1 MKYCIFILTLFITAE
16 ARAHSLNLEAKNTII
31 LAKAVKLGRGNTD
44 FTWRNANIN
53 TNVINTLSQKACI
66 AHCGDCDTATGLCSK
81 CEDGYW
87 MEGGSCNLCSDF
99 LEHCALCDST
109 GSTCT
114 KCFDGYKLDG
124 GSCMSGSCEDGYWW
138 DGEESCLACPSVCKT
153 CSDDSTC
160 ESCFEGYYHDMDR
173 CVACSSNCTQCDQDG
188 CKVCQSGYELKNGKC
203 VQASCSLPHC
213 LSCSGSACLL
223 CDSNTELYEGNCCA
237 TEASCTVFETNGCY
251 CERCNKDYML
261 TTEKLCT
268 PCTKETPDH
277 CKVPSPLYCGQCY
290 TCEDGYIKNE
300 DGECLKP
307 GTEKPENC
315 KTGLYNADG
324 TYTCTQCND
333 GYKTPENGCNKCET
347 SYYEKDDNL
356 CEKCP
361 ENASCNGSASFSC
374 DTGYTVHS
382 SKESCIKC
390 SEEDAAGEHCLECQG
405 YSCTKCEDGWILR
418 NGKCEAF

>member
-1 MKYCIFILTLFITAE
+1 MNIFFLTLFFITVSPYADANSFFNE
-16 ARAHSLNLEAKNTII
+16 EKSFIT
-31 LAKAVKLGRGNTD
+31 AKAVKLGRGNGLSG
-44 FTWRNANIN
+44 WEKAQI
-53 TNVINTLSQKACI
+53 VIGNKAADTQKECT
-66 AHCGDCDTATGLCSK
+66 AHCAACNTKTGQCSK

-87 MEGGSCNLCSDF
+87 IEGGSCNLCSDF
-99 LEHCALCDST
+99 LENCALCDST

-114 KCFDGYKLDG
+114 KCFDGYKLTG
-124 GSCMSGSCEDGYWW
+124 GSCSSGSCEDGYWW
-138 DGEESCLACPSVCKT
+138 NDTDLACFSCPSDCKT
-153 CSDDSTC
+153 CSDDATC

-173 CVACSSNCTQCDQDG
+173 CVACSSNCKQCDQDG

-300 DGECLKP
+300 DGECKKV
-307 GTEKPENC
+307 EKPEHC
-315 KTGLYNADG
+315 TGNF
-324 TYTCTQCND
+324 TKQND
-333 GYKTPENGCNKCET
+333 GSYKCSKCET
-347 SYYEKDDNL
+347 GYTGNKCDTCANGYIDTRTYDDAYFQCL
-356 CEKCP
+356 KCP
-361 ENASCNGSASFSC
+361 SACAACVIREFEYNYDAQCSLCPSGKELVCEQNVQTCKTPGSYEVNL
-374 DTGYTVHS
+374 YTYKGV
-382 SKESCIKC
+382 
-390 SEEDAAGEHCLECQG
+390 CL
-405 YSCTKCEDGWILR
+405 D
-418 NGKCEAF
+418 